1 MKKIISNIF
10 LLLLAFFIIAG
21 CDSGSSDWVKYKND
35 NDGNV
40 YSYNKGNIK
49 TDSANQ
55 TVQVLAKE
63 VYSDAGKTIELQA
76 RIKDGLSI
84 GEYDKF
90 SYKTCLYEIDCKKQK
105 ISVLS
110 ISHYDKDGK
119 VIYSGG
125 DTDKRKWFDINPDS
139 TGDTLQKEVCPK

>member
-1 MKKIISNIF
+1 MKKIILNIT
-10 LLLLAFFIIAG
+10 LTLSAVFIIAG
-21 CDSGSSDWVKYKND
+21 CDRGVSDWVKYKND
-35 NDGNV
+35 SDGNV
-40 YSYNKGNIK
+40 YSYHQGNIK
-49 TDSANQ
+49 KDSANR

-63 VYSDAGKTIELQA
+63 VYSDAGRTIELQA

-84 GEYDKF
+84 DGYDRL

-110 ISHYDKDGK
+110 ISHYDKDGN

-125 DTDKRKWFDINPDS
+125 DTAQQKWFDINPDS
-139 TGDTLQKEVCPK
+139 TGDTLQKEVCSK